1 MVSYAPL
8 EIKAFTKKPLS
19 EGAETRYWKRYRNV
33 MLRQDHAP
41 VTHIS
46 FSSEFYCTT
55 SGPRVRFFK
64 YDNSNP
70 FSFSRFKSIATCGTL
85 RQDGELFAAGE
96 HEGKV
101 QVMQVSRKTLLRHYK
116 HPQAVHAL
124 NFTQDNVHLYTGC
137 DDRAFRLFDLSRKHP
152 ILTYQEAH
160 KDYLRAVGETSNG
173 LFVTG
178 GQDNI
183 VKLWDNKSGEV
194 LRLNHEAPISCL
206 TQIGDYELLTTG
218 HNRMRIW
225 DLRNG
230 KPVYSF
236 APHAKNITDVILDS
250 SRSKLISVS
259 LDQHLKVF
267 DLTGYTL
274 LHDIKYPAPI
284 LSAALT
290 HDNTHLIVGMSD
302 GKLSVRQH
310 KSKSVAGVSRID
322 EVDKLYLD
330 KWKKLAE
337 TLPKKLIKNYRYF
350 YRGQY
355 SKLQENEIKL
365 EQEVQRKLKDYDK
378 LLKKFRY
385 WEVLKLAFDMERPEI
400 IVSVIEELAQRNA
413 LGESLKNRSPVI
425 FM

>member
-1 MVSYAPL
+1 
-8 EIKAFTKKPLS
+8 
-19 EGAETRYWKRYRNV
+19 
-33 MLRQDHAP
+33 
-41 VTHIS
+41 
-46 FSSEFYCTT
+46 
-55 SGPRVRFFK
+55 
-64 YDNSNP
+64 
-70 FSFSRFKSIATCGTL
+70 
-85 RQDGELFAAGE
+85 
-96 HEGKV
+96 
-101 QVMQVSRKTLLRHYK
+101 
-116 HPQAVHAL
+116 
-124 NFTQDNVHLYTGC
+124 
-137 DDRAFRLFDLSRKHP
+137 
-152 ILTYQEAH
+152 
-160 KDYLRAVGETSNG
+160 
-173 LFVTG
+173 
-178 GQDNI
+178 
-183 VKLWDNKSGEV
+183 
-194 LRLNHEAPISCL
+194 
-206 TQIGDYELLTTG
+206 
-218 HNRMRIW
+218 
-225 DLRNG
+225 
-230 KPVYSF
+230 
-236 APHAKNITDVILDS
+236 
-250 SRSKLISVS
+250 VS

-290 HDNTHLIVGMSD
+290 QDNTHLIVGMSD

-322 EVDKLYLD
+322 EMDKLYLD

-385 WEVLKLAFDMERPEI
+385 WEVLKLSFDMERPEI

-413 LGESLKNRSPVI
+413 LRESLKNRSPVI